1 MLARFSVK
9 KPVTITMMILIVIVI
24 GVVSFSKLQIDLL
37 PQMELPYVMVQT
49 SYQGAGPEEIEN
61 MISRPLE
68 QTLSTVENIEDIISI
83 SNEGSSLLLMQFAFN
98 TDLDEIML
106 QIRERIDV
114 IKGFLPDGTSA
125 PLAFKM

>member
-1 MLARFSVK
+1 MLAKFSVK

-61 MISRPLE
+61 IISRPLE
-68 QTLSTVENIEDIISI
+68 QTLSTVENIEGIMSI
-83 SNEGSSLLLMQFAFN
+83 SSEGNSLVLMEFAFN
-98 TDLDEIML
+98 TDMDEIML
-106 QIRERIDV
+106 QI
-114 IKGFLPDGTSA
+114 
-125 PLAFKM
+125 